1 MSRAIAD
8 GEIAKML
15 VKDALDLSPE
25 VRRYLLARIPD
36 I

>member
-1 MSRAIAD
+1 MRVVLSEPIEKATVR
-8 GEIAKML
+8 EL
-15 VKDALDLSPE
+15 LDLSPE

>member
-1 MSRAIAD
+1 MITVEQV
-8 GEIAKML
+8 GKML